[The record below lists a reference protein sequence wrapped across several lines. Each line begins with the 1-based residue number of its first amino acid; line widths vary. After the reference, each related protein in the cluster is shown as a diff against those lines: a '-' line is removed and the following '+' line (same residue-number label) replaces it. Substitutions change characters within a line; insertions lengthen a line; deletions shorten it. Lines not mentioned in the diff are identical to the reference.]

1 MKIIHISALHLQ
13 YKMQKDNPSVTKFK
27 TGNSNRNTP
36 FLFKHKRTSAPW
48 KFSGT
53 SPQEKQFQKHWA
65 LKYLG
70 LCASKQRA
78 LQPRQ
83 KANRKQECWQASPAR
98 WGERWSRR
106 GSGHLGHAVQSPFVI
121 SIPLIFQLNDFGV
134 RCCVDRGW
142 EAVLSPSTP

>member
-98 WGERWSRR
+98 WGEDEGNADHEGALDILAMLSRAPSWSAFPSSSNLTIS
-106 GSGHLGHAVQSPFVI
+106 GSDAVWI
-121 SIPLIFQLNDFGV
+121 GAGRL
-134 RCCVDRGW
+134 C
-142 EAVLSPSTP
+142 